1 MSNFV
6 VLRRH
11 EIKAQNVSTEKVLDI
26 LKAHLGKYYNPGNI
40 KFTFP
45 DGNKQL
51 PPTGLRINGHLDASY
66 ERAVTKA
73 QVQVWVSGNQLS
85 YRVDGSNSIGKWPYL
100 WLFLGLFTGIFF
112 ILYLFHELKFWFG
125 HLRPKVYFEEAFDVV
140 LFELGE

>member
-11 EIKAQNVSTEKVLDI
+11 EIKARNVSAEKVLHI
-26 LKAHLGKYYNPGNI
+26 LKARLGKYDTPGNI

-73 QVQVWVSGNQLS
+73 QVQAWLSGNQLS
-85 YRVDGSNSIGKWPYL
+85 YRADGSNSIGKWSYL

-125 HLRPKVYFEEAFDVV
+125 RPPPED
-140 LFELGE
+140 LFRRSV